1 MPNITKPVNMSQ
13 VWSSSGMK
21 TQPADSKIAQ
31 GWVVE
36 LPPYQTANYIENRQ
50 DQFGAHVNQHG
61 VPTWDSS
68 TEYQGGISITKG
80 SNGKL
85 YKCLVTNT
93 NFDPINPLNSAQ
105 WSEAFEPFGSV
116 AVVAADLATLT
127 TNYGSLSG
135 LSNVALARTNLSVY
149 SKLESDTKFA
159 LLNGVG
165 SQVFSVAPAT
175 LPAHAVR
182 LDQINSL
189 VVQATEASMGVAM
202 IASFADASNGIDDT
216 KFITPLKGKTTYLMR
231 AGNLSD
237 LSNIPQARTNLGLGS
252 AAMQADT
259 AFLKTA
265 SNLADLSS
273 IPAARSNLGLGAA
286 ATRGDAYF
294 LQSGLNLADV
304 TNVSLA
310 RTNLGLGSAAT
321 RNVGTTVGTVAAGDD
336 GRIVNAVQ
344 TYRAVSAGGGLTGGG
359 YLSNNITLALG
370 TPGTLGATTGN
381 GVYGESH
388 THAIDI
394 NSWFGGR
401 NLAPEGYYTFPG
413 GFTVQWGAVY
423 SIPRDGQ
430 KSQAFPVPFTSVFQV
445 IGGKRN
451 FTPTEGDGNACGAYA
466 ASNTTLIAFNDSI
479 NYTNSIS
486 YVALGYIAI

>member
-1 MPNITKPVNMSQ
+1 MPTITKPINMSQ
-13 VWSSSGMK
+13 VWSSSGTK

-61 VPTWDSS
+61 VPTWDST
-68 TEYQGGISITKG
+68 TEYQGGVSITKG

-93 NFDPINPLNSAQ
+93 NFDPINPLNSTQ
-105 WSEAFEPFGSV
+105 WGEAFEPYGSV
-116 AVVAADLATLT
+116 AIVAADLATLT
-127 TNYGSLSG
+127 TNYGTLTG

-159 LLNGVG
+159 LLNGVS

-202 IASFADASNGIDDT
+202 IASFADATTGTNDT

-231 AGNLSD
+231 ANNLSD
-237 LSNIPQARTNLGLGS
+237 LSNVPQARVNLGLGSAATQADTAFLKSANNLSDLGSEITARTNLGLGQ
-252 AAMQADT
+252 AAIRD
-259 AFLKTA
+259 
-265 SNLADLSS
+265 
-273 IPAARSNLGLGAA
+273 
-286 ATRGDAYF
+286 DAYF
-294 LQSGLNLADV
+294 LRSGLNLSDV

-310 RTNLGLGSAAT
+310 RTNLGLGNAAT
-321 RNVGTTVGTVAAGDD
+321 RDVGTTINTIAAGDD
-336 GRIVNAVQ
+336 TRIVNAVQ
-344 TYRAVSAGGGLTGGG
+344 TSLTVTAGSGLTGGG
-359 YLSNNITLALG
+359 ALSGNITLSIG
-370 TPGTLGATTGN
+370 TPGTLGATVGN
-381 GVYGESH
+381 TLTSDSH

-394 NSWFGGR
+394 NSWFGDRSLSG
-401 NLAPEGYYTFPG
+401 NGHYVLPG
-413 GFTVQWGAVY
+413 GFIIQWGNYSMGGGAV
-423 SIPRDGQ
+423 Q
-430 KSQAFPVPFTSVFQV
+430 QTVNFHKHFTSQVFNIQMTNV
-445 IGGKRN
+445 EN
-451 FTPTEGDGNACGAYA
+451 APTETSGVGRILSFNNTSFTFSNSY
-466 ASNTTLIAFNDSI
+466 SNTYTSFFWVAFG
-479 NYTNSIS
+479 
-486 YVALGYIAI
+486 V